1 MAPPPPSADAPSAD
15 ARGAGRAPA
24 SQRARE
30 ALLTIPRGVAQVDF
44 QPSVWTGLLFLIA
57 LFVGGWQ
64 FGAFALLGVVTA
76 TATAHLLGVTWDRVS
91 MGLEGFNGTLIGVAF
106 VLYLGATWSTVA
118 VVVGGAVAGSVLTA
132 ALNAVLTPY
141 NLPTFTAPFCVVALV
156 MAIGAPSYGRVWGD
170 HANTAPPSAADPGTA
185 MTWHDF
191 WQGFF
196 NGIGQV
202 FFQDKWYVGLIFLI
216 GLAVS
221 SRVVAAAA
229 AVSSLIGLL
238 TGWWLGAQAADLG
251 AGLYGYNAVLT
262 GIALGGTFV
271 ALSPA
276 GAVYAAI
283 GAATAAGLTAGLTN
297 LFNVVGGHTLTWP
310 FVLVAWVFLAAVP
323 IFSKIRR
330 AA

>member
-1 MAPPPPSADAPSAD
+1 MASSPSTDAQDEERKPAE
-15 ARGAGRAPA
+15 RAKD
-24 SQRARE
+24 

-44 QPSVWTGLLFLIA
+44 QPSIWTGLIFIIA

-76 TATAHLLGVTWDRVS
+76 TVTAYLMGVDRNRVL
-91 MGLEGFNGTLIGVAF
+91 MGLEGFNGTLIGVAL
-106 VLYLGATWSTVA
+106 VLYLGTDWSTVPL
-118 VVVGGAVAGSVLTA
+118 VIGGAVAGSVLTA
-132 ALNAVLTPY
+132 ALNAALTPY

-156 MAIGAPSYGRVWGD
+156 MAIGAPSYQRVW
-170 HANTAPPSAADPGTA
+170 ANHPTSAPPSAADPGTT

-191 WQGFF
+191 WHGFF

-202 FFQDKWYVGLIFLI
+202 FFQDVWYVGLIFLI

-221 SRVVAAAA
+221 SRLVAAAA
-229 AVSSLIGLL
+229 AASSLIGLL

-262 GIALGGTFV
+262 GIALTGTFV
-271 ALSPA
+271 ALSTA
-276 GAVYAAI
+276 GVVYAVI

-310 FVLVAWVFLAAVP
+310 FVLVTWVFLAAVP
-323 IFSKIRR
+323 VFSRIRR
-330 AA
+330 TA